1 MIGSRLGTYEIT
13 GELGAGGMGEVYRA
27 TDTKL
32 DREVAIKVLPAEVA
46 ADAER
51 LARFEREARLLA
63 ALNHPNIAHVYG
75 FESATLP
82 DGSAAHLLAMELVEG
97 EDLSERLK
105 RGPVPVDE
113 ALGIAKQ
120 IAEALEE
127 AHAKSIV
134 HRDLKPANVKL
145 TPDGKVKV
153 LDFGLAKAYAGE
165 AVGSNADLSRSPT
178 LARTGTQAGV
188 ILGTAAYMSPEQ
200 ARGKPVDKRTDIWAF
215 GVVLFELLTGRP
227 LFEGETVSDVL
238 AAVLKNEPRWSEL
251 PTAVPSG
258 VRHLLRRCLER
269 DARNRLHDIADAR
282 IELSET
288 TSEGPLAAGAS
299 LPAPGPPLSHWR
311 RIAVGAALLVVGG
324 LLGVATNGLRARPE
338 DGPRVRFT
346 VTPPGSGG
354 RIQTLRFSRDGRRL
368 VYHVSSEPRLLVHD
382 LDAFESRPLA
392 GTEGATT
399 PFLSPDG
406 AWIGLKQAGKL
417 RKIALDGGDP
427 VDICDLPQNTPDAA
441 WGPGD
446 VILFSPAWTNVG
458 LWRVNAGGGEPVELT
473 RPDRGKGESG
483 HFWPDFLPDGR
494 AVLFTI
500 WGGKGLVDSKVGLL
514 DLETRRYEVL
524 FEGASPS
531 YLDSGHILYYKGGAY
546 RAVPFDGVRRR
557 VTGPET
563 TVLPAV
569 RRLDPVGDEENFVAF
584 STGGALAFVEGDSTL
599 TAPLSRLTWVS
610 REGRRQDLPFEAYHD
625 LGALSLSPDGTRA
638 AVSRVEQGQK
648 QVYLYDLARG
658 TGEAVTRDGQSWSPT
673 WHPDGRRLAV
683 TSQLKG
689 NFDVR
694 RLAADAASAPEIM
707 LATDADEGDWRWAPD
722 GASGVFKVWS
732 PVSGTDLWRARGD
745 GSEPKPLVASALA
758 EGDPAFSPDGKWLA
772 YQSGGSLYVAPYPSL
787 AERLLV
793 AQAAESPRWSRSAK
807 ELFYVEAGR
816 LKALAYEV
824 RAGAFRPA
832 AATTLF
838 EVGRLT
844 NIFDVAPDG
853 RRFLFLAR
861 PPGSPDRDVIRVVLN
876 GFEELRGRAPVQG
889 RTP

>member
-1 MIGSRLGTYEIT
+1 MRTGSRLGPYAIT
-13 GELGAGGMGEVYRA
+13 APLGTGGMGEVYRA

-32 DREVAIKVLPAEVA
+32 GREVALKLLPEAFA
-46 ADAER
+46 ADADR
-51 LARFEREARLLA
+51 LARFEREAKVLA
-63 ALNHPNIAHVYG
+63 SLNHTSIAHLYG
-75 FESATLP
+75 FEGATLP
-82 DGSAAHLLAMELVEG
+82 DGTTAHFLAMELVEG
-97 EDLSERLK
+97 EDLAERLK
-105 RGPVPVDE
+105 RGQVPVDE
-113 ALGIAKQ
+113 ALAIAKQ

-127 AHAKSIV
+127 AHEKGIV

-153 LDFGLAKAYAGE
+153 LDFGLAKAWEGPG
-165 AVGSNADLSRSPT
+165 AVSSDLSQSPT
-178 LARTGTQAGV
+178 LAHTGTAAGL

-200 ARGKPVDKRTDIWAF
+200 ARGKAVDKRADIWAF
-215 GVVLFELLTGRP
+215 GVVLFEMLTAQR
-227 LFEGETVSDVL
+227 LFVGETVSDVL
-238 AAVLKNEPRWSEL
+238 AGVLKSEVDFGTL
-251 PTAVPSG
+251 PAEAPPAI
-258 VRHLLRRCLER
+258 RRLLRRCLER
-269 DARNRLHDIADAR
+269 NPKNRLHDIADAR
-282 IELSET
+282 LELSE
-288 TSEGPLAAGAS
+288 GPFAVAGD
-299 LPAPGPPLSHWR
+299 LPAPGPKPSHWR
-311 RIAVGAALLVVGG
+311 RIAVGVGLLVVGG
-324 LLGVATNGLRARPE
+324 LLGVATEGLRARSE
-338 DGPRVRFT
+338 ESPRVRFT

-354 RIQTLRFSRDGRRL
+354 RVQHLRFSRDGRRL
-368 VYHVSSEPRLLVHD
+368 VYSVSSERRLLVHE
-382 LDAFESRPLA
+382 LDAFESRPLS

-406 AWIGLKQAGKL
+406 AWIGFKQAGKI

-458 LWRVNAGGGEPVELT
+458 LWRVNAGGGPPVELT
-473 RPDRGKGESG
+473 RPDRAKGESG
-483 HFWPDFLPDGR
+483 HFWPDFLPDAR

-524 FEGASPS
+524 FEGAAPS

-546 RAVPFDGVRRR
+546 RAVPFDAVRRR

-563 TVLPAV
+563 TVLPGV

-610 REGRRQDLPFEAYHD
+610 REGRREDLPFEAYHD
-625 LGALSLSPDGTRA
+625 LGALSLSSDGARA
-638 AVSRVEQGQK
+638 AVSRVEHGQK
-648 QVYLYDLARG
+648 EVYVYDLERG
-658 TGEAVTRDGQSWSPT
+658 TGEAVTRDGQSWSPA

-694 RLAADAASAPEIM
+694 RVAADAASAPEIM

-722 GASGVFKVWS
+722 SASGVFKVWS

-745 GSEPKPLVASALA
+745 GSKPTPLVASALE
-758 EGDPAFSPDGKWLA
+758 EGDSAFSPDGKWLA

-787 AERLLV
+787 AQRVLV
-793 AQAAESPRWSRSAK
+793 AQAAESPRWSRAAK
-807 ELFYVEAGR
+807 ELFYVEEGR
-816 LKALAYEV
+816 LKALVYEV

-832 AATTLF
+832 VATTLF
-838 EVGRLT
+838 EIGRLT
-844 NIFDVAPDG
+844 TIFEVVPDG

-861 PPGSPDRDVIRVVLN
+861 SPGSPDRDVIRVVLN